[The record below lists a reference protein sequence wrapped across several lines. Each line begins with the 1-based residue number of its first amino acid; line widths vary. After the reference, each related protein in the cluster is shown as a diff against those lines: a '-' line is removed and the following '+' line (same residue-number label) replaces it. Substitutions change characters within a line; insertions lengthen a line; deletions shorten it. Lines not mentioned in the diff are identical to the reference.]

1 MDGTTLCPHCNT
13 RFKISGEQLEAHH
26 GMVRCGHCMQAFDAR
41 PGFIPDEP
49 VPQLE
54 LPMLNEPAPQ
64 PETAAADEEVPTP
77 VAEAEEKTRDEVDE
91 LLSAAGFPE
100 PEPQEAEFPQSG
112 IALNHSAEPTTEEI
126 ADAASAPTEA
136 ANHETLDFL
145 ETVTA
150 AQSEV
155 PPETLDQPREE
166 EAEPAKTLAEQISVV
181 EDEMEESLPAKKR
194 LWPWIAGSALLTFM
208 LLMQAAYFFRVE
220 LAARMPGLK
229 PALVALCQ
237 PLKCEVPLP
246 RNTELMGIE
255 SSDLEADPTYESF
268 ITLNALLRNRASY
281 TQAFP
286 SLELTLNDIDDKP
299 LARRVFKPADYLP
312 PVEKEQSGLLPN
324 HELVVR
330 VRLDVADLKPTGY
343 RLVLFYP
350 AVK

>member
-1 MDGTTLCPHCNT
+1 MDGTTHCPHCNT

-64 PETAAADEEVPTP
+64 PETAAADEEAP
-77 VAEAEEKTRDEVDE
+77 VAEAEEKTRDEVDD

-100 PEPQEAEFPQSG
+100 PEPEEAESPQAE
-112 IALNHSAEPTTEEI
+112 IVLNHSDEPTTEEI

-145 ETVTA
+145 EAITA

-166 EAEPAKTLAEQISVV
+166 EAPPAKTLAEQISVV
-181 EDEMEESLPAKKR
+181 EDETEESLPSKKR
-194 LWPWIAGSALLTFM
+194 LWPWIAGSALLIFI

-220 LAARMPGLK
+220 FAARMPSLK

-237 PLKCEVPLP
+237 PLKCKVPLP
-246 RNTELMGIE
+246 RNSELMSIE
-255 SSDLEADPTYESF
+255 SSELEADPAQENL
-268 ITLNALLRNRASY
+268 ITLNALLRNRAFY

-286 SLELTLNDIDDKP
+286 NLELTLNDIDDKP

-312 PVEKEQSGLLPN
+312 PVEKEQTGLLPN
-324 HELVVR
+324 HELAVKLH
-330 VRLDVADLKPTGY
+330 LDVADLKPTGY

>member
-13 RFKISGEQLEAHH
+13 RFRISGEQLEAHH

-49 VPQLE
+49 SPQLD

-64 PETAAADEEVPTP
+64 PEQPIEETP
-77 VAEAEEKTRDEVDE
+77 AIEEKIPDEVDE
-91 LLSAAGFPE
+91 LLNATGIPE
-100 PEPQEAEFPQSG
+100 PEQHG
-112 IALNHSAEPTTEEI
+112 IAVNHSAEPTPEEI
-126 ADAASAPTEA
+126 AEATAAPMEA
-136 ANHETLDFL
+136 ANHETMDFL

-155 PPETLDQPREE
+155 QPDTMSFGHAE
-166 EAEPAKTLAEQISVV
+166 EAPKTLAEEVAII
-181 EDEMEESLPAKKR
+181 EDETEEESPPLKKR
-194 LWPWIAGSALLTFM
+194 IWPWAAASALLTFV

-237 PLKCEVPLP
+237 PFRCEVPLP

-255 SSDLEADPTYESF
+255 SSELEADPAHQNI
-268 ITLNALLRNRASY
+268 ITLHALLRNRATY
-281 TQAFP
+281 AQAFP

-299 LARRVFKPADYLP
+299 LARRVFRPADYLP
-312 PVEKEQSGLLPN
+312 PVEKEQNGLLPN
-324 HELVVR
+324 HELAVKL
-330 VRLDVADLKPTGY
+330 RLDVTDLKPTGY

-350 AVK
+350 Q